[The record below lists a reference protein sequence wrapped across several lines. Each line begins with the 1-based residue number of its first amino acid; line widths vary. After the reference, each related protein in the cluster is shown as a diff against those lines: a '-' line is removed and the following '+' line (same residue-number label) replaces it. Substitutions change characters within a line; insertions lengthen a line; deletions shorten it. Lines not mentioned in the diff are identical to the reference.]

1 MTIIRIDKTQGYLV
15 FDLFDK
21 YRVFY
26 RQQSDIA
33 LAKKFIQERLDND
46 ESVIFVSLDTNLNRP
61 IGFTQLYPKYSS
73 ARLIKNYILNDLYVD
88 KEYRK
93 MGIGESLIKTAMDF
107 ARQNGAKFVELSTA
121 IDNYTAQSLYEQV
134 GFKKLEPETDFFTYR
149 INLTV

>member
-1 MTIIRIDKTQGYLV
+1 MRTIRIDKTQGHLV

-26 RQQSDIA
+26 KQQSDIA
-33 LAKKFIQERLDND
+33 TAKKFIQERLDNN
-46 ESVIFVSLDTNLNRP
+46 ESVIFVSLDSDKP

-73 ARLIKNYILNDLYVD
+73 ARVIKNWILNDLYVD

-93 MGIGESLIKTAMDF
+93 KGIGENLIKTAMDF

-121 IDNYTAQSLYEQV
+121 VDNYTAQSLYEQV

-149 INLTV
+149 ISLTE